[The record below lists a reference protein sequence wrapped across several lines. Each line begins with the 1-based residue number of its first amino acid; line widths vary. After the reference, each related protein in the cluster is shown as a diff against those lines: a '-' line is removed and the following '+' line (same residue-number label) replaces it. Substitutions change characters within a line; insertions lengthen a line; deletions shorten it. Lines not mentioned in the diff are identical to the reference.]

1 MFSGVK
7 RMKHFGLMSLNGV
20 RAGLGL
26 MALSFVAVASVAT
39 AKPAPDSFADI
50 VEELLPTV
58 VNVSTTTATTRNPLD
73 AEEFEQFREFMER
86 FGRPAPLPEQNGRQ
100 AQSLGSGFIIDE
112 SGIIVTNNHVVAGAD
127 TITITLHDDTQF
139 EGTLLGTDESTDL
152 AVVKIDP
159 GSMELVATQW
169 ADSDAARVGDW
180 IVAIGNPFGLG
191 STVTAGIISAK
202 ARDIR
207 SGPYDSFIQT
217 DASINRGNSGGPS
230 FDIDGKVV
238 GVNTAIFSP
247 SGGSVGIGFAIPSNI
262 AANIVD
268 QLATLGEVRRGFLG
282 TRIMAVGA
290 DEADVLG
297 MENPRGAL
305 VRSLIETGPAKEA
318 GIEPG
323 DVIIRFDGKDVKNA
337 RDLPLMV
344 AQTPV
349 GKQVRVVVWRDGEE
363 ITVTLS
369 LGLLEEDEVAA
380 TPPADEPAPEPEPAE
395 AAGTVELRAYGLAVE
410 PLTAED
416 LEALALPGY
425 EAGVTVTELTEDS
438 PFIDQGLVTGDVI
451 LEIDNADVASAADVA
466 AAIQAA
472 DEDGAGIMAA
482 VIVREGQRIWLIL
495 RTR

>member
-1 MFSGVK
+1 
-7 RMKHFGLMSLNGV
+7 MKHFGLMGLNSV
-20 RAGLGL
+20 RAGFGL
-26 MALSFVAVASVAT
+26 LAFSFVAMAGSAN

-58 VNVSTTTATTRNPLD
+58 VNVSTTQTNRNPLD
-73 AEEFEQFREFMER
+73 SEEFQQFRDFMER

-112 SGIIVTNNHVVAGAD
+112 SGIIVTNNHVVEGAE
-127 TITITLHDDTQF
+127 TITITLHDDQQF
-139 EGTLLGTDESTDL
+139 EGTLLGTDASTDL

-159 GSMELVATQW
+159 GNTKLVATEW
-169 ADSDAARVGDW
+169 ADSDVARVGDW

-230 FDIDGKVV
+230 FTIDGEVV

-247 SGGSVGIGFAIPSNI
+247 SGGSVGIGFAIPANI
-262 AANIVD
+262 AKNIVD
-268 QLATLGEVRRGFLG
+268 QLATRGEVRRGFLG
-282 TRIMAVGA
+282 TRIMPVGI
-290 DEADVLG
+290 DEAELLG
-297 MENPRGAL
+297 MMDPRGAL
-305 VRSLIETGPAKEA
+305 VRSLIESGPAKDA

-323 DVIIRFDGKDVKNA
+323 DVIIRFDGKDVDSA

-349 GKQVRVVVWRDGEE
+349 GKAVRVVVWRDGKEV
-363 ITVTLS
+363 TVSLT
-369 LGLLEEDEVAA
+369 LGLLDEEEIA
-380 TPPADEPAPEPEPAE
+380 TAEPEAQPEEEVVPEGNA
-395 AAGTVELRAYGLAVE
+395 ELRSYGLAVE
-410 PLTAED
+410 PLSDAD
-416 LEALALPGY
+416 LGELGLDGY
-425 EAGVTVTELTEDS
+425 SVGVMVTELTEDS
-438 PFIDQGLVTGDVI
+438 PFIDQGLTVGDII
-451 LEIDNADVASAADVA
+451 LEIDNVEAASSDDVAN
-466 AAIQAA
+466 AIRSA

-482 VIVREGQRIWLIL
+482 VIVRDGQRIWLVL

>member
-1 MFSGVK
+1 M
-7 RMKHFGLMSLNGV
+7 
-20 RAGLGL
+20 
-26 MALSFVAVASVAT
+26 
-39 AKPAPDSFADI
+39 
-50 VEELLPTV
+50 
-58 VNVSTTTATTRNPLD
+58 
-73 AEEFEQFREFMER
+73 
-86 FGRPAPLPEQNGRQ
+86 
-100 AQSLGSGFIIDE
+100 
-112 SGIIVTNNHVVAGAD
+112 
-127 TITITLHDDTQF
+127 
-139 EGTLLGTDESTDL
+139 
-152 AVVKIDP
+152 
-159 GSMELVATQW
+159 
-169 ADSDAARVGDW
+169 
-180 IVAIGNPFGLG
+180 
-191 STVTAGIISAK
+191 
-202 ARDIR
+202 
-207 SGPYDSFIQT
+207 
-217 DASINRGNSGGPS
+217 
-230 FDIDGKVV
+230 
-238 GVNTAIFSP
+238 NTAIFSP

-268 QLATLGEVRRGFLG
+268 QLATRGEVRRGFLG

-369 LGLLEEDEVAA
+369 LGLLDEDEVAA

-438 PFIDQGLVTGDVI
+438 SFIDQGLVTGDVI

>member
-1 MFSGVK
+1 
-7 RMKHFGLMSLNGV
+7 MKHFGLISLNGV
-20 RAGLGL
+20 RAGFGL
-26 MALSFVAVASVAT
+26 MALSFVAMAPGVS

-58 VNVSTTTATTRNPLD
+58 VNVSTSSSANQNPLD
-73 AEEFEQFREFMER
+73 AEEFQQFRDFMER
-86 FGRPAPLPEQNGRQ
+86 FGRPAPLPESNGRRS
-100 AQSLGSGFIIDE
+100 QSLGSGFIIDE

-139 EGTLLGTDESTDL
+139 AGTVLGTDESTDL

-159 GSMELVATQW
+159 GELQLVATKW
-169 ADSDAARVGDW
+169 ANSEKARVGDW

-230 FDIDGKVV
+230 FDIEGRVV

-247 SGGSVGIGFAIPSNI
+247 SGGSVGIGFAIPSNM
-262 AANIVD
+262 AKNIVD
-268 QLATLGEVRRGFLG
+268 QLSTRGEVRRGFLG
-282 TRIMAVGA
+282 TRIMPVGI
-290 DEADVLG
+290 DEAEVLG
-297 MENPRGAL
+297 MDNPRGAL
-305 VRSLIETGPAKEA
+305 VRSLIETGPAKAA

-323 DVIIRFDGKDVKNA
+323 DVIIKFDGKDVKTA

-344 AQTPV
+344 AQTLV
-349 GKQVRVVVWRDGEE
+349 GKQVSVVVWRDGQEV
-363 ITVTLS
+363 TVSLS
-369 LGLLEEDEVAA
+369 LGLLDEEDVAAA
-380 TPPADEPAPEPEPAE
+380 TPVDEAPAE
-395 AAGTVELRAYGLAVE
+395 DESLAGEEDLRAYGLAVT
-410 PLTAED
+410 PLSSDELAD
-416 LEALALPGY
+416 LDLPGY
-425 EAGVTVTELTEDS
+425 EAGVVVTELSEDS
-438 PFIDQGLVTGDVI
+438 PFVDQGLTVGDVI
-451 LEIDNADVASAADVA
+451 LEIDNIDVGTASDVARS
-466 AAIQAA
+466 IRSA

-482 VIVREGQRIWLIL
+482 VIVRAEQRIWLIL

>member
-1 MFSGVK
+1 
-7 RMKHFGLMSLNGV
+7 MKHFGLISLKGV
-20 RAGLGL
+20 RAGFGL
-26 MALSFVAVASVAT
+26 MALSFVAMAPGVS

-58 VNVSTTTATTRNPLD
+58 VNVSTSSSANQNPLD
-73 AEEFEQFREFMER
+73 AEEFQQFRDFMER
-86 FGRPAPLPEQNGRQ
+86 FGRPAPLPESNGRRS
-100 AQSLGSGFIIDE
+100 QSLGSGFIIDE

-139 EGTLLGTDESTDL
+139 AGTVLGTDESTDL

-159 GSMELVATQW
+159 GELQLVATKW
-169 ADSDAARVGDW
+169 ANSEKARVGDW

-230 FDIDGKVV
+230 FDIEGRVV

-247 SGGSVGIGFAIPSNI
+247 SGGSVGIGFAIPSNM
-262 AANIVD
+262 AKNIVD
-268 QLATLGEVRRGFLG
+268 QLSTRGEVRRGFLG
-282 TRIMAVGA
+282 TRIMPVGI
-290 DEADVLG
+290 DEAEVLG
-297 MENPRGAL
+297 MDNPRGAL
-305 VRSLIETGPAKEA
+305 VRSLIETGPAKAA

-323 DVIIRFDGKDVKNA
+323 DVIIKFDGKDVKTA

-344 AQTPV
+344 AQTLV
-349 GKQVRVVVWRDGEE
+349 GKQVSVVVWRDGQEV
-363 ITVTLS
+363 TVSLS
-369 LGLLEEDEVAA
+369 LGLLDEEDVAAA
-380 TPPADEPAPEPEPAE
+380 TPVDEAPAE
-395 AAGTVELRAYGLAVE
+395 DESLAGEEDLRAYGLAVT
-410 PLTAED
+410 PLSSDELAD
-416 LEALALPGY
+416 LDLPGY
-425 EAGVTVTELTEDS
+425 EAGVVVTELSEDS
-438 PFIDQGLVTGDVI
+438 PFVDQGLTVGDVI
-451 LEIDNADVASAADVA
+451 LEIDNIDVGTASDVARS
-466 AAIQAA
+466 IRSA

-482 VIVREGQRIWLIL
+482 VIVRAEQRIWLIL

>member
-1 MFSGVK
+1 M
-7 RMKHFGLMSLNGV
+7 RHFGLMSLNSV
-20 RAGLGL
+20 RASFGL
-26 MALSFVAVASVAT
+26 MALAVVAT
-39 AKPAPDSFADI
+39 APVANAKPAPDSFADI

-58 VNVSTTTATTRNPLD
+58 VNVSTSAAASRNPLD
-73 AEEFEQFREFMER
+73 SEEFQQFRDFMEQ
-86 FGRPAPLPEQNGRQ
+86 FGRPAPLPEPNGRR

-112 SGIIVTNNHVVAGAD
+112 SGIIVTNNHVVAGAE

-152 AVVKIDP
+152 AVVKIEP
-159 GSMELVATQW
+159 GDVDLVATEW
-169 ADSDAARVGDW
+169 SDSDEARVGDW

-230 FDIDGKVV
+230 FDIEGRVV

-262 AANIVD
+262 AKTIVD
-268 QLATLGEVRRGFLG
+268 QLATRGEVRRGFLG
-282 TRIMAVGA
+282 TRIMPVGV
-290 DEADVLG
+290 DEAEVLG
-297 MENPRGAL
+297 MDDPRGAL
-305 VRSLIETGPAKEA
+305 VRSLIETGPAKDA

-323 DVIIRFDGKDVKNA
+323 DVIIKFDGKDVKNA

-349 GKQVRVVVWRDGEE
+349 GKQVRVVLWRDGEE
-363 ITVTLS
+363 LTVSLS
-369 LGLLEEDEVAA
+369 LGLLEQDDIAAA
-380 TPPADEPAPEPEPAE
+380 TPPAAAPEKDDSIPGEE
-395 AAGTVELRAYGLAVE
+395 DLRAYGLAVT
-410 PLTAED
+410 PLNRDELED
-416 LEALALPGY
+416 LQLPGY
-425 EAGVTVTELTEDS
+425 EAGVVVTELVEDS
-438 PFIDQGLVTGDVI
+438 PFIDQGLTAGDII
-451 LEIDNADVASAADVA
+451 LEIDNADVGSAEDVASA
-466 AAIQAA
+466 IRSA

>member
-1 MFSGVK
+1 
-7 RMKHFGLMSLNGV
+7 MKHFGLISLNGV
-20 RAGLGL
+20 RAGFGL
-26 MALSFVAVASVAT
+26 MALSFVAMAPGVS

-58 VNVSTTTATTRNPLD
+58 VNVSTSSSANQNPLD
-73 AEEFEQFREFMER
+73 AEEFQQFRDFMER
-86 FGRPAPLPEQNGRQ
+86 FGRPAPLPESNGRRS
-100 AQSLGSGFIIDE
+100 QSLGSGFIIDE

-139 EGTLLGTDESTDL
+139 AGTVLGTDESTDL

-159 GSMELVATQW
+159 GELQLVATKW
-169 ADSDAARVGDW
+169 ADSEKARVGDW

-230 FDIDGKVV
+230 FDIEGRVV

-247 SGGSVGIGFAIPSNI
+247 SGGSVGIGFAIPSNM
-262 AANIVD
+262 AKNIVD
-268 QLATLGEVRRGFLG
+268 QLSTRGEVRRGFLG
-282 TRIMAVGA
+282 TRIMPVGI
-290 DEADVLG
+290 DEAEVLG
-297 MENPRGAL
+297 MDNPRGAL
-305 VRSLIETGPAKEA
+305 VRSLIETGPAKAA

-323 DVIIRFDGKDVKNA
+323 DVIIKFDGKDVKTA

-344 AQTPV
+344 AQTLV
-349 GKQVRVVVWRDGEE
+349 GKQVSVVVWRDGQEV
-363 ITVTLS
+363 TVSLS
-369 LGLLEEDEVAA
+369 LGLLDEEDVAAA
-380 TPPADEPAPEPEPAE
+380 TPVDEAPAE
-395 AAGTVELRAYGLAVE
+395 DESLAGEEDLRAYGLAVT
-410 PLTAED
+410 PLSSDELAD
-416 LEALALPGY
+416 LDLPGY
-425 EAGVTVTELTEDS
+425 EVGVVVTELSEDS
-438 PFIDQGLVTGDVI
+438 PFVDQGLTVGDVI
-451 LEIDNADVASAADVA
+451 LEIDNIDVGTASDVARS
-466 AAIQAA
+466 IRSA

-482 VIVREGQRIWLIL
+482 VIVRAEQRIWLIL

>member
-1 MFSGVK
+1 
-7 RMKHFGLMSLNGV
+7 MKHFGLMSLNSV
-20 RAGLGL
+20 RAGFGL
-26 MALSFVAVASVAT
+26 MALSFVTLAPHAV

-58 VNVSTTTATTRNPLD
+58 VNVSTSAAASRNPLD

-86 FGRPAPLPEQNGRQ
+86 FGRPAPLPESNGRR

-112 SGIIVTNNHVVAGAD
+112 SGIIVTNNHVVEGAE

-152 AVVKIDP
+152 AVVKIEP
-159 GSMELVATQW
+159 GDMKLVATEW
-169 ADSDAARVGDW
+169 SDSDLARVGDW

-230 FDIDGKVV
+230 FDIEGRVV

-268 QLATLGEVRRGFLG
+268 QLATRGEVRRGFLG
-282 TRIMAVGA
+282 TRIMPVGT
-290 DEADVLG
+290 DEAEVLG
-297 MENPRGAL
+297 MDNPRGAL

-323 DVIIRFDGKDVKNA
+323 DVIIRFDGKDVKTA

-363 ITVTLS
+363 VTVSLS
-369 LGLLEEDEVAA
+369 LGLLDEEDVAA
-380 TPPADEPAPEPEPAE
+380 DVPVTEEEPVEDDTV
-395 AAGTVELRAYGLAVE
+395 AGEEDLRAYGLAVT
-410 PLTAED
+410 PLTADELD
-416 LEALALPGY
+416 GLSLPGY
-425 EAGVTVTELTEDS
+425 EAGVMVTELTDDS
-438 PFIDQGLVTGDVI
+438 PFVDQGLTVGDVI
-451 LEIDNADVASAADVA
+451 LEIDNADVGSAADVA
-466 AAIQAA
+466 AAIRSA

>member
-1 MFSGVK
+1 
-7 RMKHFGLMSLNGV
+7 MKHFGLISLNGV
-20 RAGLGL
+20 RAGFGL
-26 MALSFVAVASVAT
+26 MALSFVAMAPGVS

-58 VNVSTTTATTRNPLD
+58 VNVSTSSSANQNPLD
-73 AEEFEQFREFMER
+73 AEEFQQFRDFMER
-86 FGRPAPLPEQNGRQ
+86 FGRPAPLPESNGRRS
-100 AQSLGSGFIIDE
+100 QSLGSGFIIDE

-139 EGTLLGTDESTDL
+139 AGTVLGTDESTDL

-159 GSMELVATQW
+159 GELQLVATKW
-169 ADSDAARVGDW
+169 ADSEKARVGDW

-230 FDIDGKVV
+230 FDIEGRVV

-247 SGGSVGIGFAIPSNI
+247 SGGSVGIGFAIPSNM
-262 AANIVD
+262 AKNIVD
-268 QLATLGEVRRGFLG
+268 QLSTRGEVRRGFLG
-282 TRIMAVGA
+282 TRIMPVGI
-290 DEADVLG
+290 DEAEVLG
-297 MENPRGAL
+297 MDNPRGAL
-305 VRSLIETGPAKEA
+305 VRSLIETGPAKAA

-323 DVIIRFDGKDVKNA
+323 DVIIKFDGKDVKTA

-344 AQTPV
+344 AQTLV
-349 GKQVRVVVWRDGEE
+349 GKQVSVVVWRDGQEV
-363 ITVTLS
+363 TVSLS
-369 LGLLEEDEVAA
+369 LGLLDEEDVAAA
-380 TPPADEPAPEPEPAE
+380 TPVDEAPAE
-395 AAGTVELRAYGLAVE
+395 DESLAGEEDLRAYGLAVT
-410 PLTAED
+410 PLSSDELAD
-416 LEALALPGY
+416 LDLPGY
-425 EAGVTVTELTEDS
+425 EAGVVVTELSEDS
-438 PFIDQGLVTGDVI
+438 PFVDQGLTVGDVI
-451 LEIDNADVASAADVA
+451 LEIDNIDVGTASDVARS
-466 AAIQAA
+466 IRSA

-482 VIVREGQRIWLIL
+482 VIVRAEQRIWLIL

>member
-1 MFSGVK
+1 
-7 RMKHFGLMSLNGV
+7 MKHFGLMSLNSV
-20 RAGLGL
+20 RAGVGL
-26 MALSFVAVASVAT
+26 VALSFMTMAPHAV

-58 VNVSTTTATTRNPLD
+58 VNVSTSAAASRNPLD

-86 FGRPAPLPEQNGRQ
+86 FGRPAPLPESNGRR

-112 SGIIVTNNHVVAGAD
+112 SGIIVTNNHVVEGAE
-127 TITITLHDDTQF
+127 TITITLHDDPQF

-152 AVVKIDP
+152 AVVKIEP
-159 GSMELVATQW
+159 GDLKLVATEW
-169 ADSDAARVGDW
+169 SDSDAARVGDW

-230 FDIDGKVV
+230 FDIEGRVV

-268 QLATLGEVRRGFLG
+268 QLATRGEVRRGFLG
-282 TRIMAVGA
+282 TRIMPVGI
-290 DEADVLG
+290 DEAEVLG
-297 MENPRGAL
+297 MDDPRGAL

-323 DVIIRFDGKDVKNA
+323 DVIIRFDGKDVKTA

-349 GKQVRVVVWRDGEE
+349 GKMVRVVVWRDGEE
-363 ITVTLS
+363 VTVSLS
-369 LGLLEEDEVAA
+369 LGLLDEDDVAA
-380 TPPADEPAPEPEPAE
+380 AAPVAEEPVEDDTVAGEAD
-395 AAGTVELRAYGLAVE
+395 LRAYGLAVT
-410 PLTAED
+410 PLSTEE
-416 LEALALPGY
+416 LEELNLPGY
-425 EAGVTVTELTEDS
+425 ETGVMVTELTEDS
-438 PFIDQGLVTGDVI
+438 PFVDQGLTAGDVI
-451 LEIDNADVASAADVA
+451 LEIDNADVGSAANVA
-466 AAIQAA
+466 AAIRAA

-482 VIVREGQRIWLIL
+482 VIVRDGQRIWLIL

>member
-1 MFSGVK
+1 
-7 RMKHFGLMSLNGV
+7 MKHFGLISLNGV
-20 RAGLGL
+20 RAGFGL
-26 MALSFVAVASVAT
+26 LALSFVAMAPGVS

-58 VNVSTTTATTRNPLD
+58 VNVSTSSSANRNPLD
-73 AEEFEQFREFMER
+73 AEEFQQFRDFMER
-86 FGRPAPLPEQNGRQ
+86 FGRPAPLPESNGRRS
-100 AQSLGSGFIIDE
+100 QSLGSGFIIDE

-139 EGTLLGTDESTDL
+139 AGTVLGTDESTDL

-159 GSMELVATQW
+159 GELQLVATKW
-169 ADSDAARVGDW
+169 ADSEKARVGDW

-230 FDIDGKVV
+230 FDIEGRVV

-247 SGGSVGIGFAIPSNI
+247 SGGSVGIGFAIPSNM
-262 AANIVD
+262 AKNIVD
-268 QLATLGEVRRGFLG
+268 QLSTRGEVRRGFLG
-282 TRIMAVGA
+282 TRIMPVGI
-290 DEADVLG
+290 DEAEVLG
-297 MENPRGAL
+297 MDNPRGAL
-305 VRSLIETGPAKEA
+305 VRSLIETGPAKAA

-323 DVIIRFDGKDVKNA
+323 DVIIKFDGKDVKTA

-344 AQTPV
+344 AQTLV
-349 GKQVRVVVWRDGEE
+349 GKQVSVVVWRDGQEV
-363 ITVTLS
+363 TVSLS
-369 LGLLEEDEVAA
+369 LGLLDEEDAAAA
-380 TPPADEPAPEPEPAE
+380 TPVDEAPAE
-395 AAGTVELRAYGLAVE
+395 DESLAGEEDLRAYGLAVT
-410 PLTAED
+410 PLSSDELAD
-416 LEALALPGY
+416 LDLPGY
-425 EAGVTVTELTEDS
+425 EAGVVVTELSEDS
-438 PFIDQGLVTGDVI
+438 PFVDQGLTVGDVI
-451 LEIDNADVASAADVA
+451 LEIDNIDVGTASDVARS
-466 AAIQAA
+466 IRSA

-482 VIVREGQRIWLIL
+482 VIVRAEQRIWLIL

>member
-1 MFSGVK
+1 
-7 RMKHFGLMSLNGV
+7 MKHFGLMSLNGV
-20 RAGLGL
+20 RAGFGL
-26 MALSFVAVASVAT
+26 LALSFVAMAPSAT
-39 AKPAPDSFADI
+39 ARPAPNSFADI

-58 VNVSTTTATTRNPLD
+58 VNVSTSSAANRNPLD
-73 AEEFEQFREFMER
+73 AEEFQQFRDFMER
-86 FGRPAPLPEQNGRQ
+86 FGRPAPLPENNGRRS
-100 AQSLGSGFIIDE
+100 QSLGSGFIIDE
-112 SGIIVTNNHVVAGAD
+112 SGIIVTNNHVVAGAE

-139 EGTLLGTDESTDL
+139 EGTLLGKDESTDL
-152 AVVKIDP
+152 AVVKIEP
-159 GSMELVATQW
+159 GDVELVATEW
-169 ADSDAARVGDW
+169 ADSDGARVGDW

-230 FDIDGKVV
+230 FDIEGRVV

-268 QLATLGEVRRGFLG
+268 QLATRGEVRRGFLG
-282 TRIMAVGA
+282 TRIMPVGI

-297 MENPRGAL
+297 MDTPRGAL

-323 DVIIRFDGKDVKNA
+323 DVIIRFDGKDVKTA

-349 GKQVRVVVWRDGEE
+349 GKEVRVVVWRDGNEL
-363 ITVTLS
+363 TVSLF
-369 LGLLEEDEVAA
+369 LGLLDEEEVAEA
-380 TPPADEPAPEPEPAE
+380 TPVSEEPEEEVMDGAE
-395 AAGTVELRAYGLAVE
+395 DLRAFGLAVT
-410 PLTAED
+410 PLTDEELQA
-416 LEALALPGY
+416 LELPGY
-425 EAGVTVTELTEDS
+425 QSGVMVTELTEDS
-438 PFIDQGLVTGDVI
+438 PFVDQGLTAGDVI
-451 LEIDNADVASAADVA
+451 LEIDNADVTSAADVA
-466 AAIQAA
+466 ASIRAA
-472 DEDGAGIMAA
+472 DEYGAGIMAA
-482 VIVREGQRIWLIL
+482 VIVRYGQRIWLIL
-495 RTR
+495 STR

>member
-1 MFSGVK
+1 
-7 RMKHFGLMSLNGV
+7 MKHFGLISLNGV
-20 RAGLGL
+20 RAGFGL
-26 MALSFVAVASVAT
+26 MALSFVAMAPGVS

-58 VNVSTTTATTRNPLD
+58 VNVSTSSSANQNPLD
-73 AEEFEQFREFMER
+73 AEEFQQFRDFMER
-86 FGRPAPLPEQNGRQ
+86 FGRPAPLPESNGRRS
-100 AQSLGSGFIIDE
+100 QSLGSGFIIDE

-139 EGTLLGTDESTDL
+139 AGTVLGTDESTDL

-159 GSMELVATQW
+159 GELQLVATKW
-169 ADSDAARVGDW
+169 ADSEKARVGDW

-230 FDIDGKVV
+230 FDIEGRVV

-247 SGGSVGIGFAIPSNI
+247 SGGSVGIGFAIPSNM
-262 AANIVD
+262 AKNIVD
-268 QLATLGEVRRGFLG
+268 QLSTRGEVRRGFLG
-282 TRIMAVGA
+282 TRIMPVGI
-290 DEADVLG
+290 DEAEVLG
-297 MENPRGAL
+297 MDNPRGAL
-305 VRSLIETGPAKEA
+305 VRSLIETGPAKAA

-323 DVIIRFDGKDVKNA
+323 DGIIKFDGKDVKTA

-344 AQTPV
+344 AQTLV
-349 GKQVRVVVWRDGEE
+349 GKQVSVVVWRDGQEV
-363 ITVTLS
+363 TVSLS
-369 LGLLEEDEVAA
+369 LGLLDEEDVAAA
-380 TPPADEPAPEPEPAE
+380 TPVDEAPAE
-395 AAGTVELRAYGLAVE
+395 DESLAGEEDLRAYGLAVT
-410 PLTAED
+410 PLSSDELAD
-416 LEALALPGY
+416 LDLPGY
-425 EAGVTVTELTEDS
+425 EAGVVVTELSEDS
-438 PFIDQGLVTGDVI
+438 PFVDQGLTVGDVI
-451 LEIDNADVASAADVA
+451 LEIDNIDVGTASDVARS
-466 AAIQAA
+466 IRSA

-482 VIVREGQRIWLIL
+482 VIVRAEQRIWLIL

>member
-1 MFSGVK
+1 
-7 RMKHFGLMSLNGV
+7 MKHFGLISLNGV
-20 RAGLGL
+20 RAGFGL
-26 MALSFVAVASVAT
+26 MALSFVAMAPGVS

-58 VNVSTTTATTRNPLD
+58 VNVSTSSSANRNPLD
-73 AEEFEQFREFMER
+73 AEEFQQFRDFMER
-86 FGRPAPLPEQNGRQ
+86 FGRPAPLPESNGRRS
-100 AQSLGSGFIIDE
+100 QSLGSGFIIDE

-139 EGTLLGTDESTDL
+139 AGTVLGTDESTDL

-159 GSMELVATQW
+159 GELQLVATKW
-169 ADSDAARVGDW
+169 ADSEKARVGDW

-230 FDIDGKVV
+230 FDIEGRVV

-247 SGGSVGIGFAIPSNI
+247 SGGSVGIGFAIPSNM
-262 AANIVD
+262 AKNIVD
-268 QLATLGEVRRGFLG
+268 QLSTRGEVRRGFLG
-282 TRIMAVGA
+282 TRIMPVGI
-290 DEADVLG
+290 DEAKVLG
-297 MENPRGAL
+297 MDNPRGAL
-305 VRSLIETGPAKEA
+305 VRSLIETGPAKAA

-323 DVIIRFDGKDVKNA
+323 DVIIKFDGKDVKTA

-344 AQTPV
+344 AQTLV
-349 GKQVRVVVWRDGEE
+349 GKQVSVVVWRDGQEV
-363 ITVTLS
+363 TVSLS
-369 LGLLEEDEVAA
+369 LGLLDEEDAAAA
-380 TPPADEPAPEPEPAE
+380 TPVDEAPAE
-395 AAGTVELRAYGLAVE
+395 DESLAGEEDLRAYGLAVT
-410 PLTAED
+410 PLSSDELAD
-416 LEALALPGY
+416 LDLPGY
-425 EAGVTVTELTEDS
+425 EAGVVVTELSEDS
-438 PFIDQGLVTGDVI
+438 PFVDQGLTVGDVI
-451 LEIDNADVASAADVA
+451 LEIDNIDVGTASDVARS
-466 AAIQAA
+466 IRSA

-482 VIVREGQRIWLIL
+482 VIVRAEQRIWLIL